1 MVQVTYASPELV
13 KYLLPQLTDVVAMDD
28 ESARLKGV
36 NLVAELF
43 ELSSSHNIVHEY
55 PMLLNAFVTKF
66 QDVSSEVRR
75 VAVLHGVKLVNIHS
89 SFTERLIPALK
100 ERIMDPEEKVRSALV
115 TAVCDACGER
125 MEPLSAL
132 LRNVGSRMLDK
143 RPNVRTA
150 ARVGLCKL
158 YSRRL
163 LVQLKVP
170 ADEDAMGPPGLE
182 WLPQQ
187 LLQCYGA
194 EASRDGES
202 RLELEELL
210 QDKLLPNFPAV
221 DAAMLEAKGLC
232 IVHRDLQPRQRKAF
246 ISLLRA
252 KRTAQGQAAKWVELH
267 LAIKAKR
274 AEASAPE
281 EAAKLVSDMC
291 AFMPEPSKAKEVWD
305 AIASSKDQKLSK
317 DLMLLSSPSTSRA
330 EAVAARDDL
339 RRRLSQRLPAAILPL
354 VESIASRPAM
364 LIGCRAVAV
373 TLLERIR
380 EKLGEEVEPETP
392 RCPAELGLLTD
403 LTHVF
408 PEVLGDAG
416 SMLVTLFAE
425 TCSSSGEVH
434 ASVARGLMRIIH
446 SVSVQL
452 ASESPSVRKQLVSLL
467 CQTCCGRDAEAGK
480 AAAQCLTT
488 SLLAASLRDRT
499 LSTLIGKLQASL
511 KAKAGPQ
518 QHTAL
523 AALGALTKR
532 LPSSLG
538 DDRIELLAEVRT
550 AIVERS
556 AHGESGSALLA
567 RCESQRLGIKLLAN
581 ELLGADAYGPLAG
594 SDGAAVGALVAQG
607 GGEHARSIVE
617 LLLRI
622 LEAEGAYGVAAEA
635 SQYEQAQLR
644 LAASCALLKLART
657 RAHKVLATVGPRRW
671 HWFGGCLQDED
682 DQVRAEYG
690 RKLFAEIMR
699 PFSVEKKQGKQGAP
713 TQFLASRQCGL
724 PPPFITLFALCAL
737 DPDKNNQTAARG
749 WLNGA
754 VSRWR
759 AAAEHLKDPRLMP
772 EVQLPWLI
780 HLLAH
785 HPDFEQQY
793 EEEPSLPTTQRC
805 LDLYLGAVLSGGASE
820 FDLLRTVGHM
830 VKRGIDRAA
839 GESHEVHTVAD
850 VAREILALRGKSA
863 KWSRRPVPHNL
874 TLPPLLYAS
883 LPADATGNE
892 VDMLPHGF
900 RLLDHLGKGVAGTSA
915 LVTKRA
921 SPAAQRNTPRIS
933 ERTLPSP
940 VGIDTGS
947 DKKRARR
954 SNAHPDSDD
963 DDSSLSQP
971 SEVEAEREARS
982 REKVVQQGAERYAR
996 AARRSSSE
1004 AEPSDKRSPAGS
1016 AAKPKKSA
1024 AARPSPENMPL
1035 QASPMRK
1042 KAKGLAVR

>member
-1 MVQVTYASPELV
+1 VSPELV

-36 NLVAELF
+36 NLLAELF
-43 ELSSSHNIVHEY
+43 ELSSSHNVVHEY
-55 PMLLNAFVTKF
+55 PMLLNAFVHKF
-66 QDVSSEVRR
+66 QDVSSEIRL
-75 VAVLHGVKLVNIHS
+75 VAVLHGVQLVNIHS
-89 SFTERLIPALK
+89 LFAERLVPALK
-100 ERIMDPEEKVRSALV
+100 ERILDPEEKVRSALV
-115 TAVCDACGER
+115 TAVCEACAER
-125 MEPLSAL
+125 LEPLSAV

-163 LVQLKVP
+163 LAQLKVP
-170 ADEDAMGPPGLE
+170 SDEEAVGPPGLE

-194 EASRDGES
+194 EASRDSES
-202 RLELEELL
+202 RLELEDLL
-210 QDKLLPNFPAV
+210 QDKLLPTFSAA
-221 DAAMLEAKGLC
+221 DAATLEAKGLC

-252 KRTAQGQAAKWVELH
+252 KRTAQGQVAKWVELQ

-274 AEASAPE
+274 AEDSAPE

-291 AFMPEPSKAKEVWD
+291 AVMPEPSKAKEVWD
-305 AIASSKDQKLSK
+305 AIASSKDQRLSK
-317 DLMLLSSPSTSRA
+317 NLMLLASPSSTRA
-330 EAVAARDDL
+330 EALAARDDL
-339 RRRLSQRLPAAILPL
+339 RRRLSQRLPAAVLPL

-364 LIGCRAVAV
+364 LIGCKSVAIS
-373 TLLERIR
+373 LLDRIR
-380 EKLGEEVEPETP
+380 ERLDEQLETDTATSPVE
-392 RCPAELGLLTD
+392 LNLLTD

-408 PEVLGDAG
+408 PEVLADA
-416 SMLVTLFAE
+416 SAKLVALFAE
-425 TCSSSGEVH
+425 ACSSNDAVH
-434 ASVARGLMRIIH
+434 TSVARGLMRVIR

-452 ASESPSVRKQLVSLL
+452 AAESPSVRKQLVSLL
-467 CQTCCGRDAEAGK
+467 CQACCGKDPEAGK

-488 SLLAASLRDRT
+488 SLLVESLRERT
-499 LSTLIGKLQASL
+499 LSTLTGKLQVAL

-523 AALGALTKR
+523 AAFGALAKR
-532 LPSSLG
+532 LPSSIG
-538 DDRIELLAEVRT
+538 DERDELLAEVST

-556 AHGESGSALLA
+556 AIGVSGSALSA

-581 ELLGADAYGPLAG
+581 ELLGADAYNPTPAAG
-594 SDGAAVGALVAQG
+594 SDDAAHGALVAQG
-607 GGEHARSIVE
+607 GNERAHSVVE
-617 LLLRI
+617 LLLTI
-622 LEAEGAYGVAAEA
+622 LEAEGAFGAAAQA
-635 SQYEQAQLR
+635 SYQEQAQLR

-657 RAHKVLATVGPRRW
+657 RTHKVLAAVGARRW
-671 HWFGGCLQDED
+671 HWLGGCLQDED
-682 DQVRAEYG
+682 DQVRADYG
-690 RKLFAEIMR
+690 KKLFAEIMR

-713 TQFLASRQCGL
+713 APFLASRQCGL

-737 DPDKNNQTAARG
+737 DPDKNNQATARG

-754 VSRWR
+754 VTRWR

-793 EEEPSLPTTQRC
+793 EDEPSLPTTQRC
-805 LDLYLGAVLSGGASE
+805 LDLYFGAVLSGGASE
-820 FDLLRTVGHM
+820 FDLLRTVGQM
-830 VKRGIDRAA
+830 VKRGVDRAA
-839 GESHEVHTVAD
+839 GESHEVHIVAD
-850 VAREILALRGKSA
+850 VAREILAQRGKSA

-874 TLPPLLYAS
+874 RLPPLLYAS

-892 VDMLPHGF
+892 VDMLPRGF

-915 LVTKRA
+915 LVAKRA
-921 SPAAQRNTPRIS
+921 SPAPRNTSRIS

-947 DKKRARR
+947 DKKRGRR
-954 SNAHPDSDD
+954 SSAVPDSNDE
-963 DDSSLSQP
+963 DSDLSQP
-971 SEVEAEREARS
+971 SDAEPEPELRS
-982 REKVVQQGAERYAR
+982 RKKAAKQGAERHAR
-996 AARRSSSE
+996 AAARHSVTE
-1004 AEPSDKRSPAGS
+1004 AELGDKRSPAGS
-1016 AAKPKKSA
+1016 AAKAKKSPA
-1024 AARPSPENMPL
+1024 SRRSPENIAP
-1035 QASPMRK
+1035 QPSPMRK
-1042 KAKGLAVR
+1042 KAKGLAAR